1 MPSEDNRPAN
11 MPDTSE
17 TYERAHPSKT
27 PGLGEMGETD
37 KDRGKQPETY
47 ADSRKNSNDPAELTA
62 QETASQGDGVDPND
76 AKAHGDRAAAGDGEA
91 EATGQV
97 PEAKGGR

>member
-1 MPSEDNRPAN
+1 

-17 TYERAHPSKT
+17 TYERGHPGKT

-47 ADSRKNSNDPAELTA
+47 ADSRKNTNDPSELTA
-62 QETASQGDGVDPND
+62 QETGSQGDAVDPTND
-76 AKAHGDRAAAGDGEA
+76 KAHGNRAAAGSEA

-97 PEAKGGR
+97 PAEGGE